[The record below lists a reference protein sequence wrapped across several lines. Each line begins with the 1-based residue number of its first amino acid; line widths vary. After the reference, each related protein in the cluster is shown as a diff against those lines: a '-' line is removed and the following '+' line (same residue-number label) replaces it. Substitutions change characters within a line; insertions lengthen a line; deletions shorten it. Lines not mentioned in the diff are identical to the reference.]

1 MNSHSY
7 AHLILTMEPKT
18 YKGEKTAFS
27 TNVAGKVVISLQKIE
42 TRSMFITLY
51 LYQLKM
57 DQGL

>member
-1 MNSHSY
+1 
-7 AHLILTMEPKT
+7 MEPKT